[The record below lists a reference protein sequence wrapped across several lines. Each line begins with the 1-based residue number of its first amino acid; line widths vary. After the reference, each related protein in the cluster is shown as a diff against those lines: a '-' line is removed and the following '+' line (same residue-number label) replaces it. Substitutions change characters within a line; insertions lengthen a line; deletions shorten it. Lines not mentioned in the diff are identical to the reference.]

1 MIIRDASHP
10 ALIRRLS
17 LLLALAGTAAL
28 WTPPAARAQTPGT
41 GFANNYSANASK
53 PLDIEA
59 DTLEV
64 DDKKKTAVFKGNVSA
79 TQGDMNLKSN
89 EIHVSYTAGS
99 GKTASAGSA
108 SDAASPLGG
117 GGQITQ
123 INANGNV
130 FVTMAGEK
138 AEKQTAKSDKANFD
152 VPSQIITLTG
162 NVELT
167 RGENRE
173 NVIVG
178 NKLVINI
185 AAGTSHFENAGGLDS
200 DGKPRRMRAILTPPP
215 KKEKD
220 KEKPKEGT
228 N

>member
-1 MIIRDASHP
+1 MIIRDRTDA
-10 ALIRRLS
+10 AQMRRLS
-17 LLLALAGTAAL
+17 LLLALAGAAAL
-28 WTPPAARAQTPGT
+28 WTVPAVRAQAPGT
-41 GFANNYSANASK
+41 GFANSYSANASK

-89 EIHVSYTAGS
+89 EIYVTYTAS
-99 GKTASAGSA
+99 GAKTASASS

-117 GGQITQ
+117 TGQITQ
-123 INANGNV
+123 INAMGNV

-167 RGENRE
+167 RGENRQ

-185 AAGTSHFENAGGLDS
+185 AAGTSHFENSGLDS
-200 DGKPRRMRAILTPPP
+200 EGKPTRMRAILTPPP
-215 KKEKD
+215 KKEKE
-220 KEKPKEGT
+220 KEKPKEGA